1 MANKKLKIKLKGY
14 DHKLVDGSVAKI
26 LEQVK
31 QSGAEVVGPVPLPTE
46 RNVYTILRSVHV
58 NKKSREQF
66 ELRTHKRMIEVI
78 NPNSETEAAL
88 SRLAIPAGVL
98 VEVK

>member
-1 MANKKLKIKLKGY
+1 MADTLKIKLKGY
-14 DHKLVDGSVAKI
+14 DHKLVDSSVKKI
-26 LEQVK
+26 VEQVE
-31 QSGAEVVGPVPLPTE
+31 QSGAKIVGPVPLPTE

-66 ELRTHKRMIEVI
+66 ELRTHKRMIEVH
-78 NPNSETEAAL
+78 NSNSETQAAL
-88 SRLAIPAGVL
+88 SRLSIPAGVL